1 VIGIRVNGAQRASR
15 NDETVAAVVA
25 SLAADPTGCA
35 VALNDEVV
43 PRAQWATRLLADG
56 DRLEVLTAVQGG

>member
-1 VIGIRVNGAQRASR
+1 MKVIVNGEAHEVPAGA
-15 NDETVAAVVA
+15 TVASVVA
-25 SLAADPTGCA
+25 GLSAAPSGVA

-43 PRAQWATRLLADG
+43 RRGAWADTPIREA